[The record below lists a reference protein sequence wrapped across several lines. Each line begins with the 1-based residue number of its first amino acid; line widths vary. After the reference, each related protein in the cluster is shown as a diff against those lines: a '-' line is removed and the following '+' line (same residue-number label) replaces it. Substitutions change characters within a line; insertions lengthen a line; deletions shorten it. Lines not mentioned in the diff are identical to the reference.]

1 MAPDVG
7 GLYPLSSSQR
17 MRNRGAEYPIRSTK
31 SDTVWKLGRGVPP
44 RIRAALLA
52 LETAR
57 GPPRDHSTGDRSS
70 VERASS
76 RSGVETWAC

>member
-7 GLYPLSSSQR
+7 GVYPLSSSQR

-31 SDTVWKLGRGVPP
+31 SDTVWKLGGG
-44 RIRAALLA
+44 AALLA

-57 GPPRDHSTGDRSS
+57 GPPRNHSTGDRSS